1 MKESKLV
8 LGCVQFGLKYGI
20 ANTKGQV
27 SSQEVRNILQKAFEQ
42 GIRTLDTAASYG
54 ENECVLGREL
64 AALQLTDKMKIVS
77 KIPAMY
83 LTAVFLLSAEKHRKR
98 A

>member
-42 GIRTLDTAASYG
+42 GTALWIQLPPTGKVSVCWV
-54 ENECVLGREL
+54 ENLPLCN
-64 AALQLTDKMKIVS
+64 
-77 KIPAMY
+77 
-83 LTAVFLLSAEKHRKR
+83 
-98 A
+98 

>member
-42 GIRTLDTAASYG
+42 GIRTLDTAASG
-54 ENECVLGREL
+54 KVSVCWAENLPLCN
-64 AALQLTDKMKIVS
+64 
-77 KIPAMY
+77 
-83 LTAVFLLSAEKHRKR
+83 
-98 A
+98 